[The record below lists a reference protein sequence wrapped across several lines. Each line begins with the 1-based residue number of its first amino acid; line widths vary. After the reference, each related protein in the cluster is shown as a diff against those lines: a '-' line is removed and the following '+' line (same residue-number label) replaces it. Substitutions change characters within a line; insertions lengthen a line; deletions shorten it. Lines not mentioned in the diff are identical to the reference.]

1 MLDTGPD
8 RRDRTPV
15 RRRVHPARAGLLLH
29 RIGWS
34 VQVPSRKAAERDET
48 KIAVWKDE
56 QWPVINRGNRA
67 WALGS
72 ISGTKPVRA

>member
-1 MLDTGPD
+1 M
-8 RRDRTPV
+8 
-15 RRRVHPARAGLLLH
+15 
-29 RIGWS
+29 
-34 VQVPSRKAAERDET
+34 QVPSRKAAERDET